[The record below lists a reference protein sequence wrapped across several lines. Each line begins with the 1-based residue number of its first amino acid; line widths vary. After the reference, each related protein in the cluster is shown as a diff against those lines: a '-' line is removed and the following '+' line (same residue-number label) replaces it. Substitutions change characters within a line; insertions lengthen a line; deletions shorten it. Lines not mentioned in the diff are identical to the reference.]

1 MNGEELSL
9 VLQQVRRFVREEV
22 IPLEVQIEE
31 DDELPTSLV
40 QQAKD
45 MGLFGFAIPERFGGL
60 GLTMSQEVRLALELS
75 YTGPALRSQ
84 FGTNNGIAGQVLLMG
99 GTEQQQEEFLPKLAS
114 GEWIA
119 AFALTE
125 EQAGSDPAAL
135 STRAARDGESWVLNG
150 TKRFITN
157 APIADVLMVFART
170 DPDAAGS
177 RGISVFI
184 IPRDLDGLTIS
195 NKDVK
200 MGQRGAWTADVHLDD
215 VRVPAEMLI
224 GGEEGEGRGFSTAL
238 KCLSHGRLHIGAVC
252 VGIAQRLVD
261 ESVSY
266 AATRVQGGKPIG
278 EHQLVQAMLAD
289 SYAELVA
296 GRSMVLQLAEAY
308 DRGEDR
314 RAGPAAAKYFC
325 SEMLGRVADRAVQI
339 HGGYGYMRGFT
350 VERLYRDARLF
361 RIYEGT
367 SQIQQIIIGRELVRA
382 AQVN

>member
-1 MNGEELSL
+1 MDEQELGM
-9 VLQQVRRFVREEV
+9 VLQQVRRFVRDAV
-22 IPLEVQIEE
+22 IPLEDRIEQ
-31 DDELPTSLV
+31 DDEIPTDIV

-60 GLTMSQEVRLALELS
+60 GLTMSQEVRLAFELS
-75 YTGPALRSQ
+75 YTGPSLRSQ

-99 GTEQQQEEFLPKLAS
+99 GTDQQQQQFLPKLAS
-114 GEWIA
+114 GELIS

-125 EQAGSDPAAL
+125 DQAGSDPAGL
-135 STRAARDGESWVLNG
+135 TTRAVRDGQDWIING
-150 TKRFITN
+150 AKRFITN

-177 RGISVFI
+177 RGISVFLV
-184 IPRDLDGLTIS
+184 PRDTDGITIAP
-195 NKDVK
+195 KDVK
-200 MGQRGAWTADVHLDD
+200 MGQRGAWTADVHLDN
-215 VRVPAEMLI
+215 VRVGPDMLI
-224 GGEEGEGRGFSTAL
+224 GGEAGQGRGFTIAL
-238 KCLSHGRLHIGAVC
+238 RCLSHGRLHIGAVC
-252 VGIAQRLVD
+252 VGIAQRLMD

-278 EHQLVQAMLAD
+278 QHQLVQGMLAD
-289 SYAELVA
+289 SYAELSA
-296 GRSMVLQLAEAY
+296 ARSMVLQLAEAY

-314 RAGPAAAKYFC
+314 RAGPAAVKYFC

-339 HGGYGYMRGFT
+339 HGGYGYMRGYA

-367 SQIQQIIIGRELVRA
+367 SQIQQLIIARELINTEQQA
-382 AQVN
+382 